1 MTNFH
6 FETIL
11 NLTQHVA
18 TEEQILAGVCGLG
31 SDTVELKKLLT
42 FTSLPSKEEV
52 EDRALSIARLAE
64 EVQSSL
70 GETCGAMIGGAPYL
84 MGPLAE
90 ALKSHGITPLFSFT
104 ERRSVERALPNGEVE
119 KTSVFLHVGFVEA

>member
-1 MTNFH
+1 MSNFS
-6 FETIL
+6 FEIIL

-18 TEEQILAGVCGLG
+18 TQEQIEAGVCGLG
-31 SDTVELKKLLT
+31 SDTEQLKKLLT
-42 FTSLPSKEEV
+42 FTTLPTKEEV
-52 EDRALSIARLAE
+52 ASRATSIARLAA
-64 EVQSSL
+64 EVASST

-90 ALKSHGITPLFSFT
+90 ALKAHGVTPLFSFT
-104 ERRSVERALPNGEVE
+104 ERRSVEVHGENGEVT